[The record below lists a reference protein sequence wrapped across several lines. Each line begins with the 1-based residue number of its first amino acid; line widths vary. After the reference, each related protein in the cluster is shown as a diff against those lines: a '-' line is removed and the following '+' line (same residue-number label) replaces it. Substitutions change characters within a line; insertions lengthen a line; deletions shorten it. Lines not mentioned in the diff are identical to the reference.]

1 MLILGRNVVGI
12 ACITRVAIY
21 VMDMLSTATQ
31 CLLSDIRLFEHIRE
45 GRHTRACS
53 CREMCVCDLVVVVV
67 AIQMVV

>member
-45 GRHTRACS
+45 GTHVPVLAGRCAY
-53 CREMCVCDLVVVVV
+53 VVWWW
-67 AIQMVV
+67 